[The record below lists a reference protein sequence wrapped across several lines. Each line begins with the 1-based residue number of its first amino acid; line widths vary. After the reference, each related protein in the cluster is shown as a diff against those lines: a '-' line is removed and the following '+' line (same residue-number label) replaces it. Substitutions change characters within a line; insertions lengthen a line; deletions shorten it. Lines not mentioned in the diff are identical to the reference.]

1 MDYKINHSHCSYIVS
16 TGISDGQEENGR
28 QILVS
33 MMNDVGM
40 PDFLYMGDSVEDA
53 VGVIE
58 EDIGTLEG
66 LRAHISEYWDKAGL
80 VCWSSET
87 LLLDEALVYIVEFK
101 PVMDAE
107 TDTREMLTDDIEE
120 ALRVAQ
126 NANFVL
132 GGSVVLKTLS
142 QVVLYDRTMGED
154 GQEFRHDKLD
164 ELRHLEAERR
174 SCQISAEENDP
185 GFAPGI
191 QP

>member
-1 MDYKINHSHCSYIVS
+1 MDYKINHSNCSYIVS

-28 QILVS
+28 QILVA
-33 MMNDVGM
+33 MVNEVGM
-40 PDFLYMGDSVEDA
+40 PDFIYMGDSVDDA
-53 VGVIE
+53 VGCVE
-58 EDIGTLEG
+58 EDIGALEG
-66 LRAHISEYWDKAGL
+66 LRAHISEFWDKPGL
-80 VCWSSET
+80 VCWSNET

-120 ALRVAQ
+120 ALGAAQ
-126 NANFVL
+126 KANFVL

-154 GQEFRHDKLD
+154 SQEYRNPKLD

-174 SCQISAEENDP
+174 SYQISAEENDP